1 MNPLHDVRA
10 VCFDWGGT
18 LMSEDGPPDVPMAL
32 WPHVQALDGAADALR
47 LLAGRL
53 PLAIATNAAVSD
65 RPMIERALSRVGLG
79 RCIDQVFC
87 FTELGC
93 RKDQP
98 AFWAAVAATL
108 GCPAGRIAMVGDSL
122 EQDARGPRACG
133 VQGVWLRPGAAA
145 PVEAGVPCVA
155 DLRRFAQWVLAAR
168 APR

>member
-18 LMSEDGPPDVPMAL
+18 LMSEDGPAELPMAL
-32 WPHVQALDGAADALR
+32 WPRVQALDGAADALR

-65 RPMIERALSRVGLG
+65 RRMIERALSRVGLD
-79 RCIDQVFC
+79 RYVDHVFC

-108 GCPAGRIAMVGDSL
+108 GCAAQHIAMVGDSL
-122 EQDARGPRACG
+122 DQDARGPRACG
-133 VQGVWLRPGAAA
+133 VQGVWLCPAGEGRDD
-145 PVEAGVPCVA
+145 AGVPCVD

-168 APR
+168 AQG